1 MEIEINYNGTDCECY
16 VKTIVHPYD
25 KVNILDVDSVN
36 QDLALHIFNTIG
48 HAVRKKQRENYYLSL
63 PVTFY
68 RQEFQAI
75 PENFSEV
82 LKLHKS
88 GNVIEFK
95 CDGRHL
101 SFRLKDGYAVIEDG
115 GWCIQGNDGRWFGI
129 NNEMHDFLKAHNKL
143 VKL

>member
-16 VKTIVHPYD
+16 VKTIVPPNG

-36 QDLALHIFNTIG
+36 QDLALQIFNTIG
-48 HAVRKKQRENYYLSL
+48 HAVRKKRRENYYLSL

-68 RQEFQAI
+68 QQKFQAI
-75 PENFSEV
+75 PKNFSKV

-95 CDGRHL
+95 YDGHHL
-101 SFRLKDGYAVIEDG
+101 SFRLKDGITVIEDC
-115 GWCIQGNDGRWFGI
+115 GWCFQGNDGRWFGM

-143 VKL
+143 VKV

>member
-1 MEIEINYNGTDCECY
+1 MKIEINTNKKGDECY
-16 VKTIVHPYD
+16 IINRGN
-25 KVNILDVDSVN
+25 KVNILDSTSTCQDSVL
-36 QDLALHIFNTIG
+36 QIFNGIG
-48 HAVRKKQRENYYLSL
+48 HAVRKKQMENYYLSL

-75 PENFSEV
+75 PENFSKV
-82 LKLHKS
+82 LELYKS

-95 CDGRHL
+95 CDGEHL
-101 SFRLKDGYAVIEDG
+101 SFRLKEGYTVIEDG

-129 NNEMHDFLKAHNKL
+129 NNEMHDFLKDHNKL

>member
-36 QDLALHIFNTIG
+36 QDLALQIFNTIG

-75 PENFSEV
+75 HENFSKV
-82 LKLHKS
+82 LKLHES

-95 CDGRHL
+95 YDGHHL
-101 SFRLKDGYAVIEDG
+101 SFRLKDGYTVIEDG

-129 NNEMHDFLKAHNKL
+129 NKEMHDFLKAHNKL
-143 VKL
+143 VKV